1 MTISADDVR
10 RLLASDVADPVLVL
24 IQGHTD
30 VVPAGR
36 LDTDDYRGALRVI
49 SKSDL
54 IGQTDGAQLSEQQM
68 AEEAAKLDSEISN
81 LGA

>member
-10 RLLASDVADPVLVL
+10 RLLASDVADAVLVL
-24 IQGHTD
+24 IQGHTE
-30 VVPAGR
+30 VVPAGE
-36 LDTDDYRGALRVI
+36 LESDDYRGALRVA
-49 SKSDL
+49 SRSDL
-54 IGQTDGAQLSEQQM
+54 IKQAGGVQLSEKQM